1 MLLKCLKISVSVL
14 SILKHFIK
22 TFVEHGA
29 YMKKIFAI
37 VSVCC
42 LFAGHVLANEW
53 AKDVKKVENYLN
65 SIKTLSADFVQ
76 IASNGEKAEG
86 RIYIEKPNKIRMEYN
101 APSNILIVGN
111 GDYIVYYDKELDQIT
126 NIDYDDVPAAMIL
139 ANKVN
144 LDGKDITVTD
154 FYQDPGM
161 TRLSMQYN
169 DAEDLGPFTLV
180 FSNNPFVLKQW
191 KVITPQS
198 LEVSLSLYDSV
209 IDAKINQ
216 DLFKFN
222 KKKQTAK
229 KKSGRRK

>member
-1 MLLKCLKISVSVL
+1 
-14 SILKHFIK
+14 
-22 TFVEHGA
+22 
-29 YMKKIFAI
+29 
-37 VSVCC
+37 
-42 LFAGHVLANEW
+42 
-53 AKDVKKVENYLN
+53 
-65 SIKTLSADFVQ
+65 
-76 IASNGEKAEG
+76 
-86 RIYIEKPNKIRMEYN
+86 
-101 APSNILIVGN
+101 
-111 GDYIVYYDKELDQIT
+111 
-126 NIDYDDVPAAMIL
+126 MIL

-180 FSNNPFVLKQW
+180 FTNNPFVLKQW

>member
-1 MLLKCLKISVSVL
+1 MKKLF
-14 SILKHFIK
+14 SIL
-22 TFVEHGA
+22 A
-29 YMKKIFAI
+29 IFTMLSTQAM
-37 VSVCC
+37 
-42 LFAGHVLANEW
+42 ANEW
-53 AKDVKKVENYLN
+53 AKDVKKVESYLN
-65 SIKTLSADFVQ
+65 SINTLSADFVQ

-111 GDYIVYYDKELDQIT
+111 GEYIVYYDKELDQIT

-161 TRLSMQYN
+161 TKMSLQYN

-180 FSNNPFVLKQW
+180 FTNNPFVLKQW

-209 IDAKINQ
+209 IDAKINP

-222 KKKQTAK
+222 KKEQTAK
-229 KKSGRRK
+229 SKRKSGRRK